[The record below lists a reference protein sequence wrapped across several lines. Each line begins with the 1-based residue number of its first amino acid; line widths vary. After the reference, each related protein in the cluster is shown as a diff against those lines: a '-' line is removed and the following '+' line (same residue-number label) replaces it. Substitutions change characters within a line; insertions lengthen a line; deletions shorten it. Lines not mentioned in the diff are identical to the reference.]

1 MLKAEIQNPRLG
13 STTENDD
20 VRSASVFPDDCKITL
35 ISRCN
40 IPFNLILGVILLEI
54 TISGCIN
61 QSFLLWTCY
70 LFNFYP
76 VSCFF
81 FFFFSSTS
89 SSISSFICLS
99 PLRCRAA
106 SWPKSLSAG
115 TSVCSPWCCAFP
127 EMLLWSRNQL
137 GASHLMIL
145 PSLPCVRSLE
155 VGRQT
160 QLDRINFK
168 YVAQN
173 LDWFREHG

>member
-1 MLKAEIQNPRLG
+1 MLKTDIQNPPLG

-20 VRSASVFPDDCKITL
+20 ARTASVFPDDCEINSIL
-35 ISRCN
+35 RCN
-40 IPFNLILGVILLEI
+40 IPFDLILGVILLEI
-54 TISGCIN
+54 TISDCIN

-70 LFNFYP
+70 LFIFYP

-81 FFFFSSTS
+81 FLFFFLWTS
-89 SSISSFICLS
+89 SSVPSFICLS

-106 SWPKSLSAG
+106 SWPKSPSAG

-155 VGRQT
+155 VGRPDPVRRNKLQ
-160 QLDRINFK
+160 ICCG
-168 YVAQN
+168 N
-173 LDWFREHG
+173 LRVI